1 MARFMAFM
9 EDVESGRGMVREQ
22 MRRGELKKLRSSES
36 IWEYRVKDNATKRL
50 LRIYLGVFE
59 KAKIIVVLHVHFKSD
74 QKAQRREIRVAEE
87 RLRRFEAR
95 RWQKR

>member
-1 MARFMAFM
+1 M
-9 EDVESGRGMVREQ
+9 
-22 MRRGELKKLRSSES
+22 
-36 IWEYRVKDNATKRL
+36 
-50 LRIYLGVFE
+50 LRIYLGVLE
-59 KAKIIVVLHVHFKSD
+59 EAKTIVVLHVHFKGN